1 MESASWARACASAGV
16 PYVILRAISDTADE
30 DLPGYLAAC
39 MDAEGSIRRSA
50 VARGAVFHP
59 GAIPALLRMR
69 RRVAEC
75 GRALG
80 EAVAGLVI
88 ALPSR

>member
-1 MESASWARACASAGV
+1 
-16 PYVILRAISDTADE
+16 
-30 DLPGYLAAC
+30 